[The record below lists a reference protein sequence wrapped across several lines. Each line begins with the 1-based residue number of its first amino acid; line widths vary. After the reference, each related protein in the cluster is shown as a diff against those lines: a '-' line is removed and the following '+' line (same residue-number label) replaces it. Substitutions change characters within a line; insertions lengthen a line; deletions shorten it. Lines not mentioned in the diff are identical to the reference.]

1 MNAMQVSEGQYKRV
15 LDYIRIAKEE
25 GARLVTG
32 GGRPPSVPG
41 AAGYYV
47 APTVFEVEPS
57 MRIWREEIFG
67 PVLSVVGFETEAE
80 AVAL

>member
-1 MNAMQVSEGQYKRV
+1 M
-15 LDYIRIAKEE
+15 DYIRIAKDE

-41 AAGYYV
+41 AKGYYL
-47 APTVFEVEPS
+47 APTVFEVKPG

-67 PVLSVVGFETEAE
+67 PVLSVIGFETEAE
-80 AVAL
+80 AVVL